1 MADNFAELQT
11 AEMKAFG
18 LSEEMQLDIL
28 NKIERKVIKQ
38 ADTLNHFGNVAE
50 LSLTNAISI
59 FLKMLGGGDDQLD
72 NDVDD
77 FRKKRWHMPPPDT
90 DRSWAEKPY
99 SGGPR

>member
-11 AEMKAFG
+11 AEMQAFG

-38 ADTLNHFGNVAE
+38 ADTLNHFGNVTE
-50 LSLTNAISI
+50 LSLTNAIGI
-59 FLKMLGGGDDQLD
+59 FLKMLGGGNDQPDDA
-72 NDVDD
+72 DD
-77 FRKKRWHMPPPDT
+77 FRKKRWHTPPPDT
-90 DRSWAEKPY
+90 DRPWTVNPY